1 MKLHPSK
8 ICKKSRAFTLVEA
21 VVALGVIS
29 FSLVAV
35 VNVLPAGLESQ
46 KQAVDQSFGTH
57 ALSRVTEGLRGVR
70 RDSSGK
76 LEFLAPVRSVNVSPG
91 QTTLYLLGNGELTS
105 NAARAVG
112 RVQINQLART
122 GNLQP
127 VHVSIAWPARAEFV
141 NSTWTKAEGSA
152 STFLYLTLPQ

>member
-1 MKLHPSK
+1 MKTHSSAFH
-8 ICKKSRAFTLVEA
+8 KKSRAFTLVEA

-46 KQAVDQSFGTH
+46 KNAVDQSFGTH
-57 ALSRVTEGLRGVR
+57 VLGRISEGLRGVR
-70 RDSSGK
+70 RNPSGG
-76 LEFLAPVRSVNVSPG
+76 LEYLAPLRSVGVSPG
-91 QTTLYLLGNGELTS
+91 QTTLYLQGNGELGNNS
-105 NAARAVG
+105 SRAAAK
-112 RVQINQLART
+112 VQINQLSRI

-127 VHVSIAWPARAEFV
+127 VHVSIAWPARAEYA
-141 NSTWTKAEGSA
+141 NGTWTKAEGSA

>member
-1 MKLHPSK
+1 MKTHPSK
-8 ICKKSRAFTLVEA
+8 FCKKSRAFTLVEA

-57 ALSRVTEGLRGVR
+57 VLGRVTEGLRGVR
-70 RDSSGK
+70 RNSTGG

-91 QTTLYLLGNGELTS
+91 QTTLFLQGNGELS
-105 NAARAVG
+105 NNPSRAVG
-112 RVQINQLART
+112 KVVINQLARN

-127 VHVSIAWPARAEFV
+127 VHVSIAWPARAEY
-141 NSTWTKAEGSA
+141 NAGAWTKSEGSA